1 MSTARSI
8 IENIKSQIATNVN
21 GAGSYTYDLTGT
33 DQVVIGESF
42 QPHRVPGAYVFF
54 GGGSTAQTAG
64 TTVLTRY
71 DRTMLCQVEG
81 WVPSDSAAP
90 GEAALDALDLCDD
103 IMRAIE
109 TDRTLGL
116 LSSGVRDVE
125 IAYNAV
131 DGQELDR
138 PGLGLCIL
146 QVTVRYVEKAG
157 A

>member
-8 IENIKSQIATNVN
+8 IENIKSQIASNVD
-21 GAGSYTYDLTGT
+21 GSGSYTYDLTGS
-33 DQVVIGESF
+33 DQVVIGEAF

-54 GGGSTAQTAG
+54 GGGTTAQTPG
-64 TTVLTRY
+64 TTVLSRY
-71 DRTMLCQVEG
+71 DRTMVCQVEG
-81 WVPSDSAAP
+81 WVAADSAAP
-90 GEAALDALDLCDD
+90 GEAAMDALDLCDD

-109 TDRTLGL
+109 SDRTLGL

-125 IAYNAV
+125 IAYNTL

-146 QVTVRYVEKAG
+146 QVTVRYVESAG
-157 A
+157 V